1 MADTDIKEK
10 FNSSLKNKVKK
21 LRFDTSNSKLTHK
34 IFSNFIMTSTKESAT
49 VPFKMN
55 SGWYNLSSDI
65 FKPFMDKRLRIL
77 DLIRQNNVDVK
88 TAKSIART
96 VKNNLQDSIESAKS
110 RWSNHLAE
118 RIREMSYLTK
128 DAWSTVNKLREWI
141 QGPHIT
147 PNII

>member
-1 MADTDIKEK
+1 
-10 FNSSLKNKVKK
+10 
-21 LRFDTSNSKLTHK
+21 
-34 IFSNFIMTSTKESAT
+34 
-49 VPFKMN
+49 
-55 SGWYNLSSDI
+55 
-65 FKPFMDKRLRIL
+65 MDKRLRIL

-96 VKNNLQDSIESAKS
+96 VKNNLQDSIELAKS